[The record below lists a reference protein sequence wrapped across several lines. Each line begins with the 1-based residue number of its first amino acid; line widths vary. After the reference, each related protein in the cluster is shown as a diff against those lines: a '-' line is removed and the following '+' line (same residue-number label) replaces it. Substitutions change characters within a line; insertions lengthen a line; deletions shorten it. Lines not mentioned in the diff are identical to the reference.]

1 MLKSVGAY
9 PYNIPKIGPTGKI
22 GPVGPTGPQ
31 GVEGVQGKRGV
42 KGDIGPTG
50 PRGLQGVQGERGLQG
65 LRGEKGDVGPAG
77 PRGVQGIQGERGLP
91 GERGLQG
98 DIGPTGPRG
107 LQGIPGEKGDPGPK
121 GEQGDIGPTGP
132 KGDVGLGV
140 YGERFATDVKS
151 FSTTMNE
158 PTVIPLNSLGP
169 AIFTRYEKENT
180 ITVKK
185 SGFFKIDY
193 FFNAIC
199 DVDTT
204 FTLLLE
210 HDEIEILG
218 SDIKVD
224 AKQNVRTVF
233 FNSVITN
240 LYEDEDIT
248 LTIETDKD
256 VNFTFDGTTVAK
268 INVIKID

>member
-1 MLKSVGAY
+1 MSFDKKISNINKNKKILDLLKSVGAY

-65 LRGEKGDVGPAG
+65 LRGEKGDVGPA
-77 PRGVQGIQGERGLP
+77 
-91 GERGLQG
+91 
-98 DIGPTGPRG
+98 
-107 LQGIPGEKGDPGPK
+107 
-121 GEQGDIGPTGP
+121 GP

-204 FTLLLE
+204 FTLSLE